1 MTRTQASDFLKTLG
15 IEEPTDEQITNY
27 LNSVNGAVKSEKDR
41 ADKLKADASLVD
53 DLKAQLEALN
63 NQNLSDVEKANKATE
78 QANTEI
84 AKLQKQIKEMQTKT
98 KLAELG
104 ITGEIADAFFGEDG
118 SLNFDVL
125 GQIISDREKSAMSLK
140 EKELA
145 FIEQIALTSLMK
157 TKDLLMFIGKKALKL
172 QLIQSILLF
181 FHQIE
186 TILLLILCTQSV
198 TTTLL

>member
-63 NQNLSDVEKANKATE
+63 NQNLTDVEKANKATE

-104 ITGEIADAFFGEDG
+104 ITGEVADAFFGEDG

-140 EKELA
+140 EKEILA
-145 FIEQIALTSLMK
+145 K
-157 TKDLLMFIGKKALKL
+157 TPNPDGAKKQDEKSEAEKLAMTLGKEMAGTN
-172 QLIQSILLF
+172 Q
-181 FHQIE
+181 
-186 TILLLILCTQSV
+186 
-198 TTTLL
+198 TTTDILSQYTN

>member
-63 NQNLSDVEKANKATE
+63 NQNLTDVEKANKETE
-78 QANTEI
+78 KANAQI
-84 AKLQKQIKEMQTKT
+84 ADLQKQIKAMQTKT

-104 ITGEIADAFFGEDG
+104 ITGDIADSFFGEDG

-125 GQIISDREKSAMSLK
+125 GQVISDREKQAYSLK
-140 EKELA
+140 EKEILA
-145 FIEQIALTSLMK
+145 KTPNPDGAKKQDEKTEAENIALSL
-157 TKDLLMFIGKKALKL
+157 GKQMAN
-172 QLIQSILLF
+172 SNSETEGILS
-181 FHQIE
+181 QYIN
-186 TILLLILCTQSV
+186 
-198 TTTLL
+198 